1 MDAKPVFV
9 LAIFVALTA
18 ASGLAQDATQQA
30 SNATLPDA
38 PSIQQQ
44 MLSGTSSSSSNTPPS
59 YDAEPN
65 GHAIPPSQRQP
76 KRILGIMPNY
86 RAVSA
91 GKKPPPTL
99 KEDLKVATYNSF
111 DYSAFVFVGLTSGIA
126 EETDT
131 HPQLGKGIPGFWAIH
146 GADSSIRPM
155 ATTR

>member
-91 GKKPPPTL
+91 GEKPPPPTP
-99 KEDLKVATYNSF
+99 KEAFKIATYNSF
-111 DYSAFVFVGLTSGIA
+111 DYSAFVFVGLTSAIA
-126 EETDT
+126 EGTDRCT
-131 HPQLGKGIPGFWAIH
+131 F
-146 GADSSIRPM
+146 PM
-155 ATTR
+155 SAAKRKL